1 MLICSISISISISK
15 SNRAETGMK
24 RFTLITGLILTFCAL
39 GYAGSMDAE
48 DELNRQAQYCKM
60 VEAGDW
66 PDYDKM
72 INCEESK

>member
-1 MLICSISISISISK
+1 
-15 SNRAETGMK
+15 MK
-24 RFTLITGLILTFCAL
+24 RFTLITSLILITAAL
-39 GYAGSMDAE
+39 AHAGSMDLE